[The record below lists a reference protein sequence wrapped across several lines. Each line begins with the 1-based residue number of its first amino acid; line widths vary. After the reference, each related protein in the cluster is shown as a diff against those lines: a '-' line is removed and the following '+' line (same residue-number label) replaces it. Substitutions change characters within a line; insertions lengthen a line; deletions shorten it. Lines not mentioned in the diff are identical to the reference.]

1 MENVVILGDGIAGLA
16 AAIYAARANLSP
28 VVITGYESG
37 GQLMWTT
44 DVENYPGFPE
54 GILGPDLIENM
65 RKQAARFGAR
75 FTYKR
80 CERISGEELNWECD
94 LGDEKLSAKTI
105 IIATGATARTLGL
118 EAEKTYFGKGI
129 STCATC
135 DGAFTKGKRVI
146 VVGGGDS
153 AMEESTF
160 LTKFAE
166 HVTIVHRSDV
176 FRASKIMQERA
187 LKNPKISV
195 EWNREVVDVIGDGTK
210 VTSATLRDPR
220 TKEEHTIETD
230 FVFYAIGHIPNV
242 GFLDGLV
249 ETDAQMNTIITNER
263 YMTSAPGIF
272 AAGDVQ
278 DPIWR
283 QAVTAAGSGA
293 AAAISAERYLSEKEH
308 EG

>member
-1 MENVVILGDGIAGLA
+1 MEHVIILGDGIAGLA
-16 AAIYAARANLSP
+16 AAIYAARAQLNP

-54 GILGPDLIENM
+54 GVLGPDLIERM
-65 RKQAARFGAR
+65 RKQAERFGAR
-75 FTYKR
+75 FVYKR
-80 CERISGEELNWECD
+80 CESVRGEELAWECD
-94 LGDEKLSAKTI
+94 LGDETLTAKSI

-118 EAEKTYFGKGI
+118 EAEKTYMGKGI

-135 DGAFTKGKRVI
+135 DGAFTKGKKVL

-166 HVTIVHRSDV
+166 HVTIVHRKDT

-195 EWNREVVDVIGDGTK
+195 EWNSQIADIVGDDAK
-210 VTSATLRDPR
+210 VTGAVLRDTQTGAER
-220 TKEEHTIETD
+220 SVETD
-230 FVFYAIGHIPNV
+230 FVFYAIGHIPNT
-242 GFLDGLV
+242 GFLGELV
-249 ETDAQMNTIITNER
+249 TTDEQHKTIITNER

-272 AAGDVQ
+272 ACGDVQ

-283 QAVTAAGSGA
+283 QAVTAAGTGA
-293 AAAISAERYLSEKEH
+293 AAAISVERYLAEH
-308 EG
+308 E